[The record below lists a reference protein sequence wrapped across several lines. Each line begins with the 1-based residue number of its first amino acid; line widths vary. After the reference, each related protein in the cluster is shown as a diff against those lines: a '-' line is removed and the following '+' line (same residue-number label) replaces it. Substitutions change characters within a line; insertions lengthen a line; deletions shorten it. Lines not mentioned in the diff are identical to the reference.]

1 MTMNRRQ
8 RRFLILCSPLLILA
22 VTFLLLAILSL
33 SWRPVVPHPVPLAEE
48 DFRQVEQLI
57 VDNSPERFQQQG
69 ERQLSLDDEQLT
81 LLTAFALS
89 NVPQLQHI
97 AVSFNIDGD
106 QAVAQ
111 MSVPQAIGPLT
122 IYLNLHAR
130 FAQDQGRAR
139 LLELR
144 AGRLTVP
151 RSIMRSAERLA
162 GYRLETAS
170 AASQELAAIRHSVL
184 TYELGDDQL
193 HLTLAWQPSV
203 LSQLRSQAQQ
213 IFVSE
218 QDKQRILAYHQ
229 RIAEIAIEAREVRRQ
244 VPLQSFIP
252 PLFEL
257 AHQRSLLDGADA
269 IAENRALLQTLS
281 FFVNNL
287 PITQLTGDQ
296 PVGDPANA
304 SLPPSAP
311 SMIVMLHQR
320 NDLALHFV
328 SASAIAASAGVTLA
342 EVLSNSKE
350 VYDARYGTGFSFS
363 DLTANVAGV
372 ALGEFATSSQE
383 NAQQMQRLLM
393 EAELETVYMPVP
405 RTDTDGLDEATFIEK
420 FGDRDSPAYLQRLQE
435 INDTIKALQL
445 YNTDPLPESLTT
457 DQA

>member
-1 MTMNRRQ
+1 MTRRQ
-8 RRFLILCSPLLILA
+8 RRFLILCSPLLFLA
-22 VTFLLLAILSL
+22 VICLCLALLLL
-33 SWRPVVPHPVPLAEE
+33 SWQPVVPHPGPLAEE
-48 DFRQVEQLI
+48 DFRRVEQLI
-57 VDNSPERFQQQG
+57 VDNSPARFRQQG
-69 ERQLSLDDEQLT
+69 ERQLSLDDEQLN

-89 NVPQLQHI
+89 NVPPLQQF
-97 AVSFNIDGD
+97 AVLFDIEDD

-111 MSVPQAIGPLT
+111 MSIPQSFGPFTL
-122 IYLNLHAR
+122 YLNLNAR

-139 LLELR
+139 LIELR
-144 AGRLTVP
+144 AGRLPVP
-151 RSIMRSAERLA
+151 RNILRTAEHLA

-170 AASQELAAIRHSVL
+170 TASQELAAVRHSVL
-184 TYELGDDQL
+184 TYQLGEDKL

-213 IFVSE
+213 IFVSD
-218 QDKQRILAYHQ
+218 QDQQRILAYHQ
-229 RIAEIAIEAREVRRQ
+229 LIAEIASDAREVRRQ

-257 AHQRSLLDGADA
+257 AYQRSLLTDADA

-281 FFVNNL
+281 FFVNDL
-287 PITQLTGDQ
+287 PVTQLIGEQTGDDTTNT
-296 PVGDPANA
+296 G
-304 SLPPSAP
+304 LPTVP

-363 DLTANVAGV
+363 DLTANAAGV

-383 NAQQMQRLLM
+383 NARHIQQLLM
-393 EAELETVYMPVP
+393 KTELETGFMPVP
-405 RTDTDGLDEATFIEK
+405 RTDTDGLDEAAFIEK
-420 FGDRDSPAYLQRLQE
+420 FGARDSPAFMQRLQE
-435 INDTIKALQL
+435 INDAVMALQL
-445 YNTDPLPESLTT
+445 YNTEPKTDSLTT
-457 DQA
+457 E